1 MRNPYS
7 TSSSWMFNAHYL
19 IMTKAKIQC
28 KTEITLKL
36 GLKDPLM
43 YPGPVIVSDLIE
55 FSFHLGRKIVSVTL
69 NVSDLSGFIS
79 VWWCY
84 REDSISKFNLLFQ
97 NVSFLFIPTQK

>member
-19 IMTKAKIQC
+19 IMKKAKIQC

-79 VWWCY
+79 FWWCY

-97 NVSFLFIPTQK
+97 NVSFLFIPTEK

>member
-19 IMTKAKIQC
+19 IMKKAKIQC

-55 FSFHLGRKIVSVTL
+55 FSFHLARKIVSVTL
-69 NVSDLSGFIS
+69 VSDLSGFIS

-97 NVSFLFIPTQK
+97 NVSFLFIPTEK

>member
-19 IMTKAKIQC
+19 IMKKAKIQC

-43 YPGPVIVSDLIE
+43 YPGPV
-55 FSFHLGRKIVSVTL
+55 IVSVTL

-97 NVSFLFIPTQK
+97 NVSFLFIPTEK